1 MGDKAVRARGRPR
14 KEKTIYSKKEEPV
27 LVNEVVTPVTPVEVP
42 KVEPSN
48 AIAEVVPIVEVK
60 TDSIKIPIK
69 VPQKKG
75 KQDKLQGKQVLTIID
90 EPIKSVAEP
99 VKLSVAEPVIQKEPK
114 EVKKSPKIPKVKEP
128 KPPKAPKPP
137 KPAKA
142 PKVQQ
147 RDEDLY
153 RMVYQLQQSVSQKA
167 TPRKKP
173 SKTVSSDEDTES
185 DDDETEEEEEDDD
198 RFHKKIQ
205 KRLQTVQ
212 HIKQKLHE
220 VRQPPPKGKYDHLS
234 IF

>member
-75 KQDKLQGKQVLTIID
+75 KQDKLQGKQILTIID
-90 EPIKSVAEP
+90 EPIKPLAEP
-99 VKLSVAEPVIQKEPK
+99 VKEVIKEEPKEPK
-114 EVKKSPKIPKVKEP
+114 KSLKTKASPKSKEP
-128 KPPKAPKPP
+128 KPVKLPKVKPV
-137 KPAKA
+137 KQAKA
-142 PKVQQ
+142 PKAQA

-167 TPRKKP
+167 APRRKSSKYVP
-173 SKTVSSDEDTES
+173 SDDDDSS

-205 KRLQTVQ
+205 RRLETVQ
-212 HIKQKLHE
+212 HIEKRLKE
-220 VRQPPPKGKYDHLS
+220 VRQPVKGKYEHLS
-234 IF
+234 VF